1 MKENI
6 VGDIAYNEST
16 EYIITCGNMYQG
28 FKKYAKALQ

>member
-16 EYIITCGNMYQG
+16 EYIITCDNKQQS
-28 FKKYAKALQ
+28 FKNYVKAL